1 MIAKYFVQGISKL
14 EKRIPQNGNV
24 SLVFSVNAGKIQKME
39 VSQTEKY
46 CFVNET
52 LESENQVL
60 TEILKQRIFND
71 LISEPVQYGTLKVSI
86 SVENGII
93 TNYTLTTERSI
104 TGSLLKS
111 QLRTQTNRGKY
122 ESNNKLAG

>member
-1 MIAKYFVQGISKL
+1 MNTSFFVQGISKL
-14 EKRIPQNGNV
+14 EKRIPHNGNV
-24 SLVFSVNAGKIQKME
+24 SLVFSLNAGKIKKME
-39 VSQTEKY
+39 VSQTEKE
-46 CFVNET
+46 CSVNET
-52 LESENQVL
+52 VESENQVL

-93 TNYTLTTERSI
+93 TNYTLTTERSV
-104 TGSLLKS
+104 TGPLLKS
-111 QLRTQTNRGKY
+111 QLRTQTYRGKY

>member
-1 MIAKYFVQGISKL
+1 MNASFFVQGISKL

-24 SLVFSVNAGKIQKME
+24 SLVFSVNAGKIKKME
-39 VSQTEKY
+39 VSQTEKE
-46 CFVNET
+46 CSVNET

-60 TEILKQRIFND
+60 TGILKQRIFND

-86 SVENGII
+86 SVENGILS
-93 TNYTLTTERSI
+93 NYTLTTERSI
-104 TGSLLKS
+104 TGPLLKS
-111 QLRTQTNRGKY
+111 QLKTQTNRGKY

>member
-39 VSQTEKY
+39 VSQTEKD
-46 CFVNET
+46 CFVKET
-52 LESENQVL
+52 LESGNQVL

-104 TGSLLKS
+104 TGPLLKS